1 MGTRRLWVACALA
14 LAAIAS
20 GCAGPLVVSA
30 AQSRG
35 GNVKFGYT
43 RMGSGEQ
50 GIISCDVPEGGGDV
64 GNCRHMAINF
74 KE

>member
-1 MGTRRLWVACALA
+1 MGYRKLGVACAVA
-14 LAAIAS
+14 LATIAG

-35 GNVKFGYT
+35 SNVKFGYT

-50 GIISCDVPEGGGDV
+50 GIISCDVPEGSGDV
-64 GNCRHMAINF
+64 SNCRHMAINF

>member
-1 MGTRRLWVACALA
+1 MAYRRLAVACALA
-14 LAAIAS
+14 LAAITS

-35 GNVKFGYT
+35 NDVKFGYT
-43 RMGSGEQ
+43 RVGSGEQ
-50 GIISCDVPEGGGDV
+50 GIIACNVPEGGGDLD
-64 GNCRHMAINF
+64 NCRHMAINF